1 MQARFLRSLAL
12 LPAMLLPAMLLP
24 LGALIG
30 GPLLA
35 AEPAAPALT
44 APVSL
49 DDVYEAPEFIR
60 EPPLLPEGV
69 DGRAVQRLSLSD
81 AIRLAVKNNLG
92 IVLSKQQLAL
102 SEQAIQQSL
111 APFEP
116 ALNAAYQ
123 HQSADSPPATAQDGG
138 SEELLQSTADL
149 WNAGYSQ
156 RLRLGTILGLDL
168 SNARTKSSL
177 GSAVQPLLYHSEL
190 ALRLTQPLLKGFAF
204 QWEVPNADV
213 LRAEFGSER
222 ARQDVFGSVLDTVR
236 DTEQA
241 YWDLVQS
248 LKTYQVQQGS
258 LKLAEEQLGLTGRQI
273 EAGVL
278 PPSDLI
284 NAEGTLA
291 QRQLGLVQAESGIEQ
306 AADQL
311 RHLLNLPR
319 ERWSNPILPLD
330 APAFDELQI
339 GFDAA
344 FAQALDHR
352 PELKQLALDLK
363 RAALDVRVAGTERL
377 PQLDA
382 SLSYGLVGQKNGYS
396 DTLSQLFSAEARA
409 WSAGLNFSWTPLNR
423 GASAQLETLR
433 LNERALRTI
442 ERQALLDLRL
452 ELRTAIRALDTA
464 DRSVRAAAKFRSLAE
479 RSLDAEQRKFLNGT
493 SNNFFI
499 AQRQDDLSR
508 ARLAELAAL
517 IGHRKAATALRAAMG
532 VLLDDRHVRLDV
544 RAP

>member
-1 MQARFLRSLAL
+1 MSARLAIPLVSLLAL
-12 LPAMLLPAMLLP
+12 A
-24 LGALIG
+24 ALFSRSG
-30 GPLLA
+30 VLLA
-35 AEPAAPALT
+35 AEPAVPVPAPTSA
-44 APVSL
+44 ASPSE
-49 DDVYEAPEFIR
+49 DDEYEAPEFIR
-60 EPPLLPEGV
+60 EAPLLPESV
-69 DGRAVQRLSLSD
+69 DARAAQRLSLSE
-81 AIRLAVKNNLG
+81 ALRLAVKNNLG
-92 IVLSKQQLAL
+92 IVLSKQQLAI
-102 SEQAIQQSL
+102 SEQAIQRSL
-111 APFEP
+111 GPFEP
-116 ALNAAYQ
+116 AINAAYQ
-123 HQSADSPPATAQDGG
+123 HQDADSPPATAQDGT
-138 SEELLQSTADL
+138 SDALLKSTADR
-149 WNAGYSQ
+149 WSAGYSQ
-156 RLRLGTILGLDL
+156 RIRLGTQIDLDL
-168 SNARTKSSL
+168 TNDRAKSTL

-190 ALRLTQPLLKGFAF
+190 TLRLTQPLLKGFAF

-222 ARQDVFGSVLDTVR
+222 ARQDVFGSVLNTVR

-258 LKLAEEQLGLTGRQI
+258 LKLAQEQLGLTGRQI

-291 QRQLGLVQAESGIEQ
+291 QRELGLVQAESGIEQ

-311 RHLLNLPR
+311 RHLLNLPQ
-319 ERWSNPILPLD
+319 ESWSAPILPLD

-344 FAQALDHR
+344 MVQALDHR
-352 PELKQLALDLK
+352 PEFKQLALDLK

-382 SLSYGLVGQKNGYS
+382 SVSYGLIGQKNGYS
-396 DTLSQLFSAEARA
+396 DTLAQLFSADARA
-409 WSAGLNFSWTPLNR
+409 WSALLQFSWTPLNR

-433 LNERALRTI
+433 LNERALRTV
-442 ERQALLDLRL
+442 ERQAMLDLQL

-464 DRSVRAAAKFRSLAE
+464 ERSVRAAARFRNLAE
-479 RSLDAEQRKFLNGT
+479 RSLDAEQRKFMNGT

-517 IGHRKAATALRAAMG
+517 IGHRKAATALRASMG
-532 VLLDDRHVRLDV
+532 VLLDDRRVRLDV